1 MNKENNKMTN
11 RNKKKKKKRKKNK
24 KNKKK
29 LKIARRLL
37 IGKKVWVSPGFITHT
52 EYVVSC
58 ANDYS

>member
-1 MNKENNKMTN
+1 MNEYNNKTMN
-11 RNKKKKKKRKKNK
+11 RKKIKAK

-29 LKIARRLL
+29 INKKRKVARRLL
-37 IGKKVWVSPGFITHT
+37 VGKKIWVSPGFITHT